1 MGHNSGTNLS
11 KRSLTFKMS
20 THAMDHLGHNLVYK
34 MFSNQTLKCRLI
46 RNVEVWKT
54 PVKSLTV
61 GQRDVCLHWL
71 ERNWSQGWQILT
83 CWSSLLLLLSIYLF
97 NVSPLFNQE
106 KTLLRLK
113 VPFAKQSKTRQAA
126 KRDNPNGI
134 TQLKT
139 HADKKEKSFT
149 SLIRLENT
157 GAGRGVSLRNL
168 VWFKGVS

>member
-1 MGHNSGTNLS
+1 M
-11 KRSLTFKMS
+11 
-20 THAMDHLGHNLVYK
+20 
-34 MFSNQTLKCRLI
+34 
-46 RNVEVWKT
+46 
-54 PVKSLTV
+54 
-61 GQRDVCLHWL
+61 
-71 ERNWSQGWQILT
+71 
-83 CWSSLLLLLSIYLF
+83 
-97 NVSPLFNQE
+97 
-106 KTLLRLK
+106 RLK

-168 VWFKGVS
+168 V